1 MSEEQEQEL
10 DLISGLDALAQV
22 CSLQDY
28 EPVPVPVPVCESNLK
43 KIGRAIKL
51 LLQRKD
57 SSQSTDGENDE
68 LEDLDVERV
77 VERDAERDVERVSEE
92 VDEYESTSR
101 NKVLE
106 RTIIIGG
113 ILGTIFSML
122 NTEFNKMMASNT
134 QSNLIF
140 VRPDFNHKLNQEEQE
155 VFCATFGEFFTE
167 SVNAITSSPA
177 NFLNVVAETG
187 QINTITIGNEV
198 ITIKKVDSQDDSPTL
213 QVMLSIPGADS
224 LDITDRL
231 KLIPGQ
237 SKLNGYKVTAW
248 CAARIS
254 TIHFELLK
262 WGDLVGSKDQ
272 ILAILQIPLPQS
284 HHEERMNTAF
294 EYALYGYEEAAKLGR
309 QMNAVSDNVSRSVRH
324 IQEVPSRVLGYIP
337 SQDQVELY
345 IARNLPVLWP
355 VLILTKDYPLHA
367 LFITLLV
374 GYLLRNEIRTVSRII
389 NNFITGIK
397 SGITSVTQ
405 SIRLTRN
412 GGRFKKLQKN
422 FNSIKLSGGGD
433 DKSTPLKQPPYYIL
447 NHLTFLTNSINE
459 KTTKLLNEKL
469 SLGKKVKQIIK
480 QGFNSIVYSI
490 RPRKQHLN
498 DASKKKRNKGG
509 NKKTQRNKRNN
520 RRRTYRKARR

>member
-1 MSEEQEQEL
+1 MSEEQEQEQEL
-10 DLISGLDALAQV
+10 DLISGLDALAEV
-22 CSLQDY
+22 CSLQAY
-28 EPVPVPVPVCESNLK
+28 EPVHVPIPVSNLNQ
-43 KIGRAIKL
+43 IGGAIRL

-57 SSQSTDGENDE
+57 SSQSTDGENVE
-68 LEDLDVERV
+68 LQYSDVERV
-77 VERDAERDVERVSEE
+77 GRKQDESEP
-92 VDEYESTSR
+92 TSR
-101 NKVLE
+101 NQVLE

-122 NTEFNKMMASNT
+122 NTEFNKMMAST
-134 QSNLIF
+134 PQSNLIF
-140 VRPDFNHKLNQEEQE
+140 DRPDFNYILTPEEQQ

-213 QVMLSIPGADS
+213 QVMLSIAGADDV
-224 LDITDRL
+224 DITERL

-237 SKLNGYKVTAW
+237 PKLNGYKVTAW

-262 WGDLVGSKDQ
+262 WGDLVGSKDD
-272 ILAILQIPLPQS
+272 ILNILKISLPQS

-309 QMNAVSDNVSRSVRH
+309 QMNAVSDNVSRSFRD
-324 IQEVPSRVLGYIP
+324 IQEVPSRVFGYIP

-412 GGRFKKLQKN
+412 GGRFKKLQKIL
-422 FNSIKLSGGGD
+422 NSIKLSGGGD
-433 DKSTPLKQPPYYIL
+433 DKSIPLNQPHYYIL

-459 KTTKLLNEKL
+459 KTTELLNEKL
-469 SLGKKVKQIIK
+469 SLVKKVKRFFK
-480 QGFNSIVYSI
+480 QGLNYI
-490 RPRKQHLN
+490 RSRKEQLII
-498 DASKKKRNKGG
+498 ASQKKRNKGG
-509 NKKTQRNKRNN
+509 NKKTQRNN
-520 RRRTYRKARR
+520 RRRTYKKTRR